1 MGIVEMA
8 RGYSDYAIRMR
19 REFHMHPE
27 PSMKEFETQKRIM
40 AELDSIGIPY
50 VPAGGTGVV
59 ATIRGGKPGKTVALR
74 ADIDALELAE
84 ENDVAYK
91 STVNGMMHACG
102 HDGHAASLL
111 AAAKILTELSPELVG
126 TVKLI
131 FQPGEENGQ
140 GAFAVISSGTLD
152 DVDAF
157 FGLHLWNYI
166 EAGAVSV
173 EAGPRM
179 ASAGVFSIT
188 IQGKGGHGS
197 MPDQG
202 VDAALVGAA
211 TLMNLQSVVSREIS
225 PLDPAVLSIGVF
237 RAGTRFNVLAG
248 EAYLEGTT
256 RCFSPIVNSTFK
268 ERIQR
273 VVDSTASAYRAEAVL
288 DYKDMVQ
295 PTINDPALSEVARR
309 AVEAYVGADRIV
321 TVEKTTGGE
330 DFS

>member
-1 MGIVEMA
+1 
-8 RGYSDYAIRMR
+8 
-19 REFHMHPE
+19 
-27 PSMKEFETQKRIM
+27 
-40 AELDSIGIPY
+40 
-50 VPAGGTGVV
+50 
-59 ATIRGGKPGKTVALR
+59 
-74 ADIDALELAE
+74 
-84 ENDVAYK
+84 
-91 STVNGMMHACG
+91 
-102 HDGHAASLL
+102 
-111 AAAKILTELSPELVG
+111 
-126 TVKLI
+126 
-131 FQPGEENGQ
+131 
-140 GAFAVISSGTLD
+140 
-152 DVDAF
+152 
-157 FGLHLWNYI
+157 
-166 EAGAVSV
+166 
-173 EAGPRM
+173 
-179 ASAGVFSIT
+179 
-188 IQGKGGHGS
+188 

-330 DFS
+330 DFSHYSSIAPTMFAFVGCKDLKQAETFAHHHPRFDFDEGALTTAICVYAGCAVEYLAS